1 MALAHAVVLITG
13 ADRAEEILADEATR
27 QVKKSLSLPD
37 AAYLEPVQ

>member
-1 MALAHAVVLITG
+1 MSFARAVVEAG
-13 ADRAEEILADEATR
+13 AEEILADEATR

>member
-1 MALAHAVVLITG
+1 VRHALDALEAG
-13 ADRAEEILADEATR
+13 DEEILPDEATR

>member
-1 MALAHAVVLITG
+1 MSLAHAVVLITG
-13 ADRAEEILADEATR
+13 ANRGIGLADEATR